1 MSSYIQEV
9 AAILMYFAGEMT
21 DNAYKGI
28 LEELSKISE
37 GSDQQRVEEYLK
49 RRIDNLTSDRELLS
63 ETLDLANDEL
73 DGVKEEQQLL
83 CDEVNML
90 KNKLESVED
99 ELDWVKDELDEGNH
113 KIHQLKNKNFKCF
126 SEKNGLKAI
135 VYGDIKTKCCNPE
148 ISGKFEPIKGKT
160 HNGSPVYQ
168 LVNTDI
174 YLYNN
179 DPQWIIT
186 NTQKE
191 IIHAICVSYNKISST
206 RQSHLPPTN
215 GSWIVENS
223 QKEWIQS
230 SDFTL
235 TYDNYFNHNLTV
247 HVNSK
252 TVKLPD
258 LSCPVNTMDEV
269 YFGDFIQFNGL

>member
-1 MSSYIQEV
+1 MSSNKQEL
-9 AAILMYFAGEMT
+9 AAILMDFAGEMT

-28 LEELSKISE
+28 LEELSKIPE
-37 GSDQQRVEEYLK
+37 ARDQQSGEEYLK
-49 RRIDNLTSDRELLS
+49 RIDNLTSNNELLS

-73 DGVKEEQQLL
+73 DETKEERQLL
-83 CDEVNML
+83 RERVNML
-90 KNKLESVED
+90 ENKLESRED
-99 ELDWVKDELDEGNH
+99 ELDWVNDELDEANH
-113 KIHQLKNKNFKCF
+113 KNRQLKNKNSKLV
-126 SEKNGLKAI
+126 SENNSLKAI
-135 VYGDIKTKCCNPE
+135 SLGDIKIECCNPE
-148 ISGKFEPIKGKT
+148 ISGKFKPIKGKT

-174 YLYNN
+174 YLYKN
-179 DPQWIIT
+179 DTQWIIA
-186 NTQKE
+186 NTKKE
-191 IIHAICVSYNKISST
+191 IIHGICVSNNTISIT
-206 RQSHLPPTN
+206 RQSHLPPSK
-215 GSWIVENS
+215 GSWIFENS
-223 QKEWIQS
+223 KKEWIQS

-252 TVKLPD
+252 TVKLPY